1 MLNLTAIIMKC
12 LIPISKAKLFSK
24 HIFQM
29 ADGNHV
35 LPFGRDF
42 SLKLGNWHLNYL
54 LIECQLT
61 QNLKLKHRKLDSGSV
76 PFNPQ
81 VQF

>member
-1 MLNLTAIIMKC
+1 
-12 LIPISKAKLFSK
+12 
-24 HIFQM
+24 M

-61 QNLKLKHRKLDSGSV
+61 QNLKLKHRKLDNGSV
-76 PFNPQ
+76 PFNPE